1 MECSRKVAEQSVTW
15 EKSQIAAVVTAY
27 GGVTVFP
34 VRTSLM
40 STEEADLRLKAAVS
54 GLADRVPGVSAQR
67 ILSDRQRKVGIAA
80 IVVVLLGLIVD
91 AVVTVSIIVSIITLF
106 YVAAIIYRLVLFRA
120 SNGPSTT
127 EVVSDEEARAVPD
140 DELPIY
146 TVMIPAYR
154 EPEVINELIQRVS
167 QFEYPPDRLDVKLL
181 IEADDDVTIDAIRE
195 SQPGDQFEL
204 VLVPPAEPRTKP
216 KALNFGLT
224 LARGELVAIYD
235 AEDEPEPL
243 QLRRAAVAM
252 KRLDQDV
259 ACIQAKLTYHNPMQN
274 LITKWFTIEYS
285 LWFSFFLPGL
295 ASMNAPIPLGGT
307 SNHFRR
313 SALQAMGAW
322 DPFNV
327 TEDADLGI
335 RMSREGYSIR
345 VLESNTYEEA
355 NSDFVNW
362 MKQRSRWLKGYLQ
375 TFAVHLRQP
384 RELKQELGWKGLGHF
399 VMFVGGTPILAII
412 NPIFWLMTLLWFV
425 AHPSFIQ
432 AIFPAPIYYLGL
444 VSWAF
449 GIFLLVYV
457 TVMSV
462 RVAKKGELLIPA
474 LLVPLYWVMMSM
486 AAVKAVSQLFGVKA
500 NFWEKTVHGLHH
512 DQQPVSADV
521 DVAA

>member
-1 MECSRKVAEQSVTW
+1 
-15 EKSQIAAVVTAY
+15 
-27 GGVTVFP
+27 
-34 VRTSLM
+34 M
-40 STEEADLRLKAAVS
+40 SARESELRLRASIA
-54 GLADRVPGVSAQR
+54 GLADRAPGVSARR
-67 ILSDRQRKVGIAA
+67 ILTRRQRQIGLV
-80 IVVVLLGLIVD
+80 VTVVLVLGCIVD
-91 AVVTVSIIVSIITLF
+91 LVVTVSIVVSLITIF
-106 YVAAIIYRLVLFRA
+106 YVGAIIYRLALFRA
-120 SNGPSTT
+120 SNRPSTT
-127 EVVSDEEARAVPD
+127 EVISDEEARAVPD
-140 DELPIY
+140 HELPVY

-154 EPEVINELIQRVS
+154 EPEVITELIQRVS

-181 IEADDDVTIDAIRE
+181 IEADDGDTIDAIHAAR
-195 SQPGDQFEL
+195 PGDQFEL

-235 AEDEPEPL
+235 AEDQPEPL

-252 KRLDQDV
+252 ARLDNDV

-295 ASMNAPIPLGGT
+295 ASMKAPIPLGGT

-313 SALQAMGAW
+313 SVLQALGAW
-322 DPFNV
+322 DPYNV

-335 RMSREGYSIR
+335 RMFREGYSVR

-375 TFAVHLRQP
+375 TFAVHLREP
-384 RELKQELGWKGLGHF
+384 RELRRELGWKGLMHF
-399 VMFVGGTPILAII
+399 AMFVGGTPLLAIL

-425 AHPSFIQ
+425 AHPAFIQ
-432 AIFPAPIYYLGL
+432 QIFPAPVYYLGL
-444 VSWAF
+444 LSWAL
-449 GIFLLVYV
+449 GNFLLVYV

-462 RVAKKGELLIPA
+462 RVAKNGELLLPA

-486 AAVKAVSQLFGVKA
+486 AAVKALSQLVGA
-500 NFWEKTVHGLHH
+500 PTFWEKTVHGLHQ
-512 DQQPVSADV
+512 DRPAQSTDV

>member
-1 MECSRKVAEQSVTW
+1 
-15 EKSQIAAVVTAY
+15 
-27 GGVTVFP
+27 
-34 VRTSLM
+34 M
-40 STEEADLRLKAAVS
+40 SEEEADLRLRASVD

-67 ILSDRQRKVGIAA
+67 ILSGGQRRVGIALA
-80 IVVVLLGLIVD
+80 AIIVVGLVVDTVL
-91 AVVTVSIIVSIITLF
+91 TVSILVSVITVF
-106 YVAAIIYRLVLFRA
+106 YVAAIIYRLALFRA
-120 SNGPSTT
+120 SNGDNTT
-127 EVVSDEEARAVPD
+127 EIVSDEEARAVPD
-140 DELPIY
+140 EDLPVY

-154 EPEVINELIQRVS
+154 EPEVISELIHRVS
-167 QFEYPPDRLDVKLL
+167 LFEYPPDRLDVKLL
-181 IEADDDVTIDAIRE
+181 IEADDDVTIEAIE
-195 SQPGDQFEL
+195 AALPGDQFEL
-204 VLVPPAEPRTKP
+204 VLVPPADPRTKP
-216 KALNFGLT
+216 KALNYGLT
-224 LARGELVAIYD
+224 MARGELVAIYD

-252 KRLDQDV
+252 RRLGPEV
-259 ACIQAKLTYHNPMQN
+259 ACVQAKLTYHNPMQN

-295 ASMNAPIPLGGT
+295 ASMQAPIPLGGT

-313 SALQAMGAW
+313 SVLQAMGAW
-322 DPFNV
+322 DPYNV

-335 RMSREGYSIR
+335 RMFREGYTVR

-375 TFAVHLRQP
+375 TFAVHLREP
-384 RELKQELGWKGLGHF
+384 RELYRELGWKGLMHY

-412 NPIFWLMTLLWFV
+412 NPIFWLMTILWFV
-425 AHPSFIQ
+425 AHPAFIQ
-432 AIFPAPIYYLGL
+432 EIFPTPIYYLGL

-449 GIFLLVYV
+449 GNFLLVYV

-486 AAVKAVSQLFGVKA
+486 AAVKALSQLVGA
-500 NFWEKTVHGLHH
+500 PNFWEKTVHGLHK
-512 DQQPVSADV
+512 DPQPEPAD
-521 DVAA
+521 APA

>member
-1 MECSRKVAEQSVTW
+1 
-15 EKSQIAAVVTAY
+15 
-27 GGVTVFP
+27 
-34 VRTSLM
+34 M
-40 STEEADLRLKAAVS
+40 SDEEAQLRLDAS
-54 GLADRVPGVSAQR
+54 INGLRELAPEVSAKR
-67 ILSDRQRKVGIAA
+67 ILSKRQRQLGVALLALFLIGCIVD
-80 IVVVLLGLIVD
+80 VVVTFTIL
-91 AVVTVSIIVSIITLF
+91 VSIITVI
-106 YVAAIIYRLVLFRA
+106 YVAAIIYRLAIFRA
-120 SNGPSTT
+120 SGRDDTT

-154 EPEVINELIQRVS
+154 EPEVINELIQRVT

-181 IEADDDVTIDAIRE
+181 IEADDDVTIEAIRKAV
-195 SQPGDQFEL
+195 PGDQFEL
-204 VLVPPAEPRTKP
+204 VLVPAAEPRTKP
-216 KALNFGLT
+216 KALNYGLS

-252 KRLDQDV
+252 KRHGPEV

-285 LWFSFFLPGL
+285 LWFTFFLPGL
-295 ASMNAPIPLGGT
+295 SSMGAPIPLGGT

-313 SALQAMGAW
+313 VAVQAMGAW

-335 RMSREGYSIR
+335 RMFREGYTVR

-362 MKQRSRWLKGYLQ
+362 VKQRSRWLKGYLQ
-375 TFAVHLRQP
+375 TYAVHLREP
-384 RELKQELGWKGLGHF
+384 RQLKRDVGWKGLFHF
-399 VMFVGGTPILAII
+399 TMFVGGTPALAII
-412 NPIFWLMTLLWFV
+412 NPIFWIMTILWFV
-425 AHPSFIQ
+425 AHPAFIQ
-432 AIFPAPIYYLGL
+432 EIFIAPIYYLGL

-449 GIFLLVYV
+449 GNFLLVYA

-462 RVAKKGELLIPA
+462 RISKRDQLLVAA
-474 LLVPLYWVMMSM
+474 LLVPIYWVMMSM
-486 AAVKAVSQLFGVKA
+486 AAIKAVFQMIWAPSY
-500 NFWEKTVHGLHH
+500 WEKTVHGLHH
-512 DQQPVSADV
+512 AQPEPQ
-521 DVAA
+521 DVAT